1 MTVELQI
8 PDSVARELKAR
19 KGDLSRCALESL
31 ALEGYRAGELSG
43 YQVRL
48 MLGHGSRWETE
59 QFLRQH
65 NAWQD
70 QTIEDLEHDRETLS
84 RVLS

>member
-8 PDSVARELKAR
+8 PDLVARQLKAR

-31 ALEGYRAGELSG
+31 ALEAYRSGELSA

-48 MLGHGSRWETE
+48 MLGHNSRWETE

-65 NAWQD
+65 HASQD
-70 QTIEDLEHDRETLS
+70 QTIEELEHDRETLD